1 MLRYWAQHPR
11 RRAIAAAA
19 HGVMRMASCISR
31 HARFR
36 VQVRNVLLNVVP
48 KSATTLRRELADQ
61 MQAVS
66 HLPRETVRTW
76 ENALRM
82 PERRP
87 PPQGR
92 CRSLAA
98 PQCGPLS
105 LAGCVARGLR
115 CSRGGRFCLLAVSTV
130 GIIMPTVAHDFTGLL
145 TAPLRR
151 FLVWCCC
158 QLCAEKMVLSA
169 ERRRQL
175 SEQLS
180 QFTRLVPVRVW
191 AGWRQ
196 RRAVLFCVEALRA
209 AVLLRPVL
217 DGITRALLQGGR
229 GEYGEPEGAGRAAHS
244 GAEGPAICCVTTLAA
259 APSGR
264 TLTPPLLSPYA
275 AGVCNLSAT
284 PSLSCAHGARWGSLR
299 GTPEPEPELSR
310 RVSCCV
316 RWVAKIAK
324 HRGLCQSPEAQQRA

>member
-196 RRAVLFCVEALRA
+196 RRATEGCLVLCGGVARGRAVAPGVGRYHTRLAAGREGGVWRARGGGAGSTLWRGRPGNLLCHNFGSCPVWTYPYPPAFVPIRCRRVQSLRDTFTVLRA
-209 AVLLRPVL
+209 RREMGV
-217 DGITRALLQGGR
+217 
-229 GEYGEPEGAGRAAHS
+229 
-244 GAEGPAICCVTTLAA
+244 
-259 APSGR
+259 PSWD
-264 TLTPPLLSPYA
+264 A
-275 AGVCNLSAT
+275 
-284 PSLSCAHGARWGSLR
+284 
-299 GTPEPEPELSR
+299 
-310 RVSCCV
+310 
-316 RWVAKIAK
+316 
-324 HRGLCQSPEAQQRA
+324 